1 MSKRFSEL
9 KFEEW
14 IEHSLLQGGYNDSF
28 VHSNELSS
36 KYDKDLCLIPETL
49 LEFIKSTQKEQYERL
64 EVNTG
69 GNPDSQILKRVSEQI
84 SSKGIIE
91 VLRNGI
97 QTKGSSFE
105 LVYFQPKSS
114 LNPDHIERYPKNHFT
129 VVRQLHYSK
138 KNQNSLDMVIFI
150 NGLPVVTMELKNQL
164 TGQTIEDS
172 QKQYKK
178 DRDYKEP
185 LFKFKRCLVH
195 FCVDNDRVSMTT
207 RLSGW
212 DTKFLPYNKEI
223 PNPIVEDDY
232 RSSYLWKEVLQRDSL
247 LDIIDNF
254 VLVSEETDKEW
265 NEEKRMVTQKTF
277 EILIFPRYHQLEV
290 IRNLKNSVKEEG
302 VGNNYLIQHT
312 TGSGKSYSIGWLSHT
327 LTSLYQR
334 DGDTKRMFDTILV
347 LTDRRVLDKQLQR
360 TVSSLERTDGVVN
373 NVDLN
378 SQQLR
383 EYLEKGKDII
393 ITTVQKFPHISDTIS
408 ELSSKTFGVIIDE
421 VHSSQSGETSKH
433 LKKSLSH
440 LGVEEDEEG
449 NIDFEEVIRRDIESR
464 GKQSHISFFGFTG
477 TPKNKTLEL
486 FGRKKLNPISKEN
499 EFVPFHTYTMK
510 QSIMEEFTLDVL
522 QNYTTYKRY
531 FKVLQSGEEDKEL
544 PEGRVKI
551 ELVNFVDSHSETIRQ
566 KVSII
571 LEHFST
577 VTSKK
582 INGRGRGMVV
592 VRSRKHCVLFHEE
605 MKKQMREMNLPYSCL
620 VGFSGSINHNGK
632 ENTET
637 TLNTE
642 NGLGQGV
649 SIPDGLKDPRY
660 RILIVSNK
668 FQTGFD
674 EPLIHSMY
682 VDKKLN
688 GVQCVQTLS
697 RLNRTKKGKTDT
709 FVLDFVNDTEDIVK
723 SFQPYFTSTKLV
735 GETDPDKL
743 YDVLDE
749 IRGYQLFTKYQ
760 VDEFCKIFFDPKETD
775 DHKIHTIIDGVVNSY
790 NEKLDEEQREE
801 YKSKIQS
808 FIRLYTY
815 ISQISPFTE
824 VDWEKHFVF
833 LRFLNKKLPKGKV
846 ERISIIDSVDLDSLR
861 IQKIG
866 ESRLSLEDKQGEVDG
881 IGNGGGGKGEEEKEL
896 LSQIIEKINT
906 VYGLDLK
913 EEDKVTL
920 QHIDKRM
927 KESEELQKVLDG
939 NNSEDV
945 KKEFFERMFQDHLVE
960 YYGERMEFYKKM
972 TDKRVYPVYVN
983 GYYEGFRKDI

>member
-14 IEHSLLQGGYNDSF
+14 IEHSLLQKGYNDSF

-49 LEFIKSTQKEQYERL
+49 LEFIKSTQREEYEKL
-64 EVNTG
+64 EVNSG
-69 GNPDSQILKRVSEQI
+69 GNPDLQILKRVSDQI
-84 SSKGIIE
+84 STKGMIE
-91 VLRNGI
+91 VLRSGI
-97 QTKGSSFE
+97 QTRGSHFE

-114 LNPDHIERYPKNHFT
+114 LNQDHLILYQQNHFT
-129 VVRQLHYSK
+129 IVRQLHYSK

-150 NGLPVVTMELKNQL
+150 NGLPIVTMELKNQL
-164 TGQTIEDS
+164 TGQTVEDS
-172 QKQYKK
+172 EKQYKK
-178 DRDYKEP
+178 DRDSKEP

-207 RLSGW
+207 RLNGW
-212 DTKFLPYNKEI
+212 DTKFLPYNKGI

-232 RSSYLWKEVLQRDSL
+232 RTSYLWDEVLQRDSL

-327 LTSLYQR
+327 LTSLYQKE
-334 DGDTKRMFDTILV
+334 GDTKRMFDTILV
-347 LTDRRVLDKQLQR
+347 LTDRKVLDKQLQR
-360 TVSSLERTDGVVN
+360 TVSSLERTGGVVN

-383 EYLEKGKDII
+383 EYLESGKDII

-408 ELSSKTFGVIIDE
+408 ELRSKTFGVIIDE

-440 LGVEEDEEG
+440 LQIEEDEEG
-449 NIDFEEVIRRDIESR
+449 NIDFEELIRRDIESR
-464 GKQSHISFFGFTG
+464 GKQPHISFFGFTG

-486 FGRKKLNPISKEN
+486 FGRKTNN
-499 EFVPFHTYTMK
+499 DEFVPFHTYTMK
-510 QSIMEEFTLDVL
+510 QSIVEGFTLDVL

-531 FKVLQSGEEDKEL
+531 FKVLQSSEEDKEL
-544 PEGRVKI
+544 PEGKVKR

-571 LEHFST
+571 LEHFT
-577 VTSKK
+577 NITSKK

-592 VRSRKHCVLFHEE
+592 VRSRKHCVLFHQE

-637 TLNTE
+637 TLNIE

-660 RILIVSNK
+660 RVLIVSNK

-709 FVLDFVNDTEDIVK
+709 FVMDFVNDTEDIVN

-735 GETDPDKL
+735 GETEPDKL
-743 YDVLDE
+743 YDMLDD
-749 IRGYQLFTKYQ
+749 IKGYHLFTKYQ
-760 VDEFCKIFFDPKETD
+760 VEEFCKVFFDPNETD
-775 DHKIHTIIDGVVNSY
+775 DHKIHPIIDVVVNQY
-790 NEKLDEEQREE
+790 NEKLDDDQKEE

-833 LRFLNKKLPKGKV
+833 LRFLNKKLPKGVV
-846 ERISIIDSVDLDSLR
+846 ERIYLVDIVDLDSLR

-866 ESRLSLEDKQGEVDG
+866 ESTLSLEDKQGEVDG
-881 IGNGGGGKGEEEKEL
+881 MGSGISGKGEEEKEL

-927 KESEELQKVLDG
+927 KENEELIKVLDG
-939 NNSEDV
+939 NNSDDV
-945 KKEFFERMFQDHLVE
+945 KKEFFERMFQDNLVE

-983 GYYEGFRKDI
+983 GYYEGFRR

>member
-14 IEHSLLQGGYNDSF
+14 IEHSLLQKGYNDSF

-49 LEFIKSTQKEQYERL
+49 LEFIKSTQREEYEKL
-64 EVNTG
+64 EVNSG
-69 GNPDSQILKRVSEQI
+69 GNPDLQILKRVSDQI
-84 SSKGIIE
+84 STKGIIE

-97 QTKGSSFE
+97 QTRGSHFE

-114 LNPDHIERYPKNHFT
+114 LNQDHLILYQQNHFT
-129 VVRQLHYSK
+129 IVRQLHYSK

-150 NGLPVVTMELKNQL
+150 NGLPIVTMELKNQL
-164 TGQTIEDS
+164 TGQTVEDS
-172 QKQYKK
+172 EKQYKK
-178 DRDYKEP
+178 DRDSKEP

-207 RLSGW
+207 RLNGW
-212 DTKFLPYNKEI
+212 DTKFLPYNKGI
-223 PNPIVEDDY
+223 PNPIVEGDY
-232 RSSYLWKEVLQRDSL
+232 RTSYLWDEVLQRDSL

-265 NEEKRMVTQKTF
+265 NDEKKMVTQKTF

-327 LTSLYQR
+327 LTSLYQKE
-334 DGDTKRMFDTILV
+334 GDTKRMFDTILV
-347 LTDRRVLDKQLQR
+347 LTDRKVLDKQLQR
-360 TVSSLERTDGVVN
+360 TVSSLERTGGVVN

-383 EYLEKGKDII
+383 EYLESGKDII

-408 ELSSKTFGVIIDE
+408 ELRSKTFGVIIDE

-433 LKKSLSH
+433 LKKSLTH
-440 LGVEEDEEG
+440 LQIEEDEEG
-449 NIDFEEVIRRDIESR
+449 NIDFEELIRRDIESR
-464 GKQSHISFFGFTG
+464 GKQPHISFFGFTG

-486 FGRKKLNPISKEN
+486 FGRKTNDK

-510 QSIMEEFTLDVL
+510 QSIIEGFTLDVL

-531 FKVLQSGEEDKEL
+531 FKVLQSSEEDKEL
-544 PEGRVKI
+544 PEGKVKR

-571 LEHFST
+571 LEHFT
-577 VTSKK
+577 NITSKK

-592 VRSRKHCVLFHEE
+592 VRSRKHCVLFHQE

-637 TLNTE
+637 TLNIE

-709 FVLDFVNDTEDIVK
+709 FVMDFVNDTEDIVN

-735 GETDPDKL
+735 GETNTDRL
-743 YDVLDE
+743 YDMIDD
-749 IRGYQLFTKYQ
+749 IKGYHLFTLYQ
-760 VDEFCKIFFDPKETD
+760 VDEFCKIFFDPKETE
-775 DHKIHTIIDGVVNSY
+775 DHKIHPIIDVVVNQY
-790 NEKLDEEQREE
+790 NEKLDEDQKEE

-833 LRFLNKKLPKGKV
+833 LRFLNKKLP
-846 ERISIIDSVDLDSLR
+846 IIDLKQISLVDTVDLDSLR

-866 ESRLSLEDKQGEVDG
+866 ESTLSLEDKPGEVDG
-881 IGNGGGGKGEEEKEL
+881 IGDGPGGKGEEEKEL

-906 VYGLDLK
+906 IYGLDLK

-927 KESEELQKVLDG
+927 KESEELHKVLYG

-983 GYYEGFRKDI
+983 GYYEGFRR